1 MNISDPVSDL
11 LARLRNALS
20 ARHEKADIPSSRFKV
35 ELARILKDEG
45 YIKNF
50 KVMDDRGGSLLR
62 LYLKY
67 DDTGNPVIHGLARS
81 SKPGR
86 RLYAGKNEL
95 PEVLGGLGVAI
106 VSTSQ
111 GLLTGHAALFRVVA
125 GEETL
130 RGGHNGDAEAAENLG
145 KLVFAG
151 IEAPTRLARAREA
164 VDDGIPGVVV
174 LEVQAQQAASPV
186 VHHLEVLDIA
196 LVLEDAS
203 ELDLEARRR
212 NVGLLVP
219 GRQRVPEAREE
230 IGDGI
235 ADVHRPLLTTTPS
248 SPRARSPRARGSGSK
263 CGTSRTCGETP
274 ADARS
279 ACNGFACGSR
289 ISVSNSP

>member
-86 RLYAGKNEL
+86 RLYARKNEL

-111 GLLTGHAALFRVVA
+111 GLLTGHDAKKRGVGGEVVC
-125 GEETL
+125 T
-130 RGGHNGDAEAAENLG
+130 
-145 KLVFAG
+145 VW
-151 IEAPTRLARAREA
+151 
-164 VDDGIPGVVV
+164 
-174 LEVQAQQAASPV
+174 
-186 VHHLEVLDIA
+186 
-196 LVLEDAS
+196 
-203 ELDLEARRR
+203 
-212 NVGLLVP
+212 
-219 GRQRVPEAREE
+219 
-230 IGDGI
+230 
-235 ADVHRPLLTTTPS
+235 
-248 SPRARSPRARGSGSK
+248 
-263 CGTSRTCGETP
+263 
-274 ADARS
+274 
-279 ACNGFACGSR
+279 
-289 ISVSNSP
+289 

>member
-67 DDTGNPVIHGLARS
+67 DDTGNPVIHGVARS

-111 GLLTGHAALFRVVA
+111 GLLTGHDAKKRGVGGEVVC
-125 GEETL
+125 T
-130 RGGHNGDAEAAENLG
+130 
-145 KLVFAG
+145 VW
-151 IEAPTRLARAREA
+151 
-164 VDDGIPGVVV
+164 
-174 LEVQAQQAASPV
+174 
-186 VHHLEVLDIA
+186 
-196 LVLEDAS
+196 
-203 ELDLEARRR
+203 
-212 NVGLLVP
+212 
-219 GRQRVPEAREE
+219 
-230 IGDGI
+230 
-235 ADVHRPLLTTTPS
+235 
-248 SPRARSPRARGSGSK
+248 
-263 CGTSRTCGETP
+263 
-274 ADARS
+274 
-279 ACNGFACGSR
+279 
-289 ISVSNSP
+289 

>member
-20 ARHEKADIPSSRFKV
+20 ARHEKADVPSSRFKV

-111 GLLTGHAALFRVVA
+111 GLLTGNDAKKRGVGGEVVC
-125 GEETL
+125 T
-130 RGGHNGDAEAAENLG
+130 
-145 KLVFAG
+145 VW
-151 IEAPTRLARAREA
+151 
-164 VDDGIPGVVV
+164 
-174 LEVQAQQAASPV
+174 
-186 VHHLEVLDIA
+186 
-196 LVLEDAS
+196 
-203 ELDLEARRR
+203 
-212 NVGLLVP
+212 
-219 GRQRVPEAREE
+219 
-230 IGDGI
+230 
-235 ADVHRPLLTTTPS
+235 
-248 SPRARSPRARGSGSK
+248 
-263 CGTSRTCGETP
+263 
-274 ADARS
+274 
-279 ACNGFACGSR
+279 
-289 ISVSNSP
+289 

>member
-20 ARHEKADIPSSRFKV
+20 ARHEKTDIPSSRFKV

-111 GLLTGHAALFRVVA
+111 GLLTGHAAKKRGVGGEVVC
-125 GEETL
+125 T
-130 RGGHNGDAEAAENLG
+130 
-145 KLVFAG
+145 VW
-151 IEAPTRLARAREA
+151 
-164 VDDGIPGVVV
+164 
-174 LEVQAQQAASPV
+174 
-186 VHHLEVLDIA
+186 
-196 LVLEDAS
+196 
-203 ELDLEARRR
+203 
-212 NVGLLVP
+212 
-219 GRQRVPEAREE
+219 
-230 IGDGI
+230 
-235 ADVHRPLLTTTPS
+235 
-248 SPRARSPRARGSGSK
+248 
-263 CGTSRTCGETP
+263 
-274 ADARS
+274 
-279 ACNGFACGSR
+279 
-289 ISVSNSP
+289 

>member
-20 ARHEKADIPSSRFKV
+20 ARHEKADIPSSRFKI

-111 GLLTGHAALFRVVA
+111 GLLTGHDAKKRGVGGEVVC
-125 GEETL
+125 T
-130 RGGHNGDAEAAENLG
+130 
-145 KLVFAG
+145 VW
-151 IEAPTRLARAREA
+151 
-164 VDDGIPGVVV
+164 
-174 LEVQAQQAASPV
+174 
-186 VHHLEVLDIA
+186 
-196 LVLEDAS
+196 
-203 ELDLEARRR
+203 
-212 NVGLLVP
+212 
-219 GRQRVPEAREE
+219 
-230 IGDGI
+230 
-235 ADVHRPLLTTTPS
+235 
-248 SPRARSPRARGSGSK
+248 
-263 CGTSRTCGETP
+263 
-274 ADARS
+274 
-279 ACNGFACGSR
+279 
-289 ISVSNSP
+289 